1 MRRSF
6 HLGCKTLVAATA
18 VLVGAVLAGCQELP
32 EVEYETDRLE
42 VATYF
47 DAPLCRGTLDS
58 FDEHVDRIEDMLGI
72 GYASQ
77 PIRVYWLSQAE
88 IEDRCGAD
96 RGGCFY
102 PATRVVFTRGQSLRH
117 ELVHAVLDSEGES
130 YFVEEGMA
138 EMLSGVG
145 VYFDVSDASVS
156 PAKHLS
162 LSRSEYRRG
171 GLDYDAAAHFIR
183 WVYETAGPS
192 AMLRLAD
199 EIEAR
204 STAAEIENTLEAVV
218 GDPMQTIEDDYR
230 TSAPNYYAGLAHGTL
245 SAPSWETLEAGLKVR
260 LDCAA
265 PDTFG
270 PLPQGDAGLYRVFRI
285 IMPSA
290 GVSAIEVEGPEG
302 TFVELIDP
310 LARLRRGLVQDW
322 TQPDSR
328 YDPKALRVYAGERT
342 TPVVK
347 DRTYLLVVASQSPEP
362 ADVRVRIAAPASRY
376 DGQPHRSLEPNTE
389 DDSGPGRDR

>member
-6 HLGCKTLVAATA
+6 HLALSTIAIACLGGGCA
-18 VLVGAVLAGCQELP
+18 ELP
-32 EVEYETDRLE
+32 EVGYETDRLE

-58 FDEHVDRIEDMLGI
+58 FDDHIDRIEDMLGI
-72 GYASQ
+72 GYAVD
-77 PIRVYWLSQAE
+77 PIRVYWLSHAE
-88 IEDRCGAD
+88 VEDRCGED

-102 PATRVVFTRGQSLRH
+102 PSTRVVFTRGQSLRH
-117 ELVHAVLDSEGES
+117 ELVHAVLDSKGES

-145 VYFDVSDASVS
+145 VYYDVSDASVS
-156 PAKHLS
+156 PAEHLT
-162 LSRSEYRRG
+162 LSRTEYRRG
-171 GLDYDAAAHFIR
+171 GLDYDAAAHFVR

-218 GDPMQTIEDDYR
+218 GERMQTIEDDYR
-230 TSAPNYYAGLAHGTL
+230 TSAPDYYAGLAHGSL
-245 SAPSWETLEAGLKVR
+245 AAPSWDTLEDGLTVR
-260 LDCAA
+260 LDCAE
-265 PDTFG
+265 PETFG
-270 PLPQGDAGLYRVFRI
+270 PLPQGDAGLYRVFRVD
-285 IMPSA
+285 MPNA
-290 GVSAIEVEGPEG
+290 GVGAIEVDGPEG
-302 TFVELIDP
+302 TFIELIDP

-328 YDPKALRVYAGERT
+328 YDPKALRVYAGERS

-347 DRTYLLVVASQSPEP
+347 DRTYLLVVASESPDP
-362 ADVRVRIAAPASRY
+362 ADVVVRFAAPVSRY
-376 DGQPHRSLEPNTE
+376 DGRPHRAEHEPDQDAE
-389 DDSGPGRDR
+389 PEPGRDH

>member
-6 HLGCKTLVAATA
+6 HLALSTVAIMSVGGGCA
-18 VLVGAVLAGCQELP
+18 ELP

-58 FDEHVDRIEDMLGI
+58 FDDHIDRIEDMLGI
-72 GYASQ
+72 GYAVD
-77 PIRVYWLSQAE
+77 PIRVYWLSQE
-88 IEDRCGAD
+88 EVEDRCGEG

-102 PATRVVFTRGQSLRH
+102 PSTRVVFTRGQSLRH
-117 ELVHAVLDSEGES
+117 ELVHAVLDSKGES

-145 VYFDVSDASVS
+145 VYYDVSDGSVS
-156 PAKHLS
+156 PAEHLT
-162 LSRSEYRRG
+162 LSRTEYRRG
-171 GLDYDAAAHFIR
+171 GLDYDAAAHFVR

-218 GDPMQTIEDDYR
+218 GERMQTIEDDYR
-230 TSAPNYYAGLAHGTL
+230 TSAPNYYAGLAHGSL
-245 SAPSWETLEAGLKVR
+245 AAPSWDTLEDGLAVR
-260 LDCAA
+260 LDCAE
-265 PDTFG
+265 PETFG
-270 PLPQGDAGLYRVFRI
+270 PLPQGDAGLYRVFRVD
-285 IMPSA
+285 MPNA
-290 GVSAIEVEGPEG
+290 GVGAIEVDGPEG
-302 TFVELIDP
+302 TFIELIDP

-328 YDPKALRVYAGERT
+328 YDPKALRVYAGERS

-347 DRTYLLVVASQSPEP
+347 NRTYLLVVASQSPDP
-362 ADVRVRIAAPASRY
+362 ADVVVRVAAPATRY
-376 DGQPHRSLEPNTE
+376 DGRPHRAEHEPDQDAE
-389 DDSGPGRDR
+389 PDPGRDH